1 MLTDPLFVMHHC
13 HRHSQLTLSIICG
26 GKVSPESQFTTASH
40 CTVFMYRRYIT
51 QRTEFCSY
59 WADSFSAD
67 IRNFQ
72 TCSCRTENNLLLMTY
87 DRSQLPFDYSKRS
100 IYSLLNHHKMLK
112 VWRKPCGIDFC
123 QPEDYKPWREK
134 SLHKATVPTRRK
146 NGRWSVNTRRNY
158 RALRWPSAVH
168 TMADC
173 LRTTYKTLR

>member
-1 MLTDPLFVMHHC
+1 MWWKGVSRKPVYRGLPLYSVYVYTMYNSEVRILFV
-13 HRHSQLTLSIICG
+13 
-26 GKVSPESQFTTASH
+26 
-40 CTVFMYRRYIT
+40 
-51 QRTEFCSY
+51 

-72 TCSCRTENNLLLMTY
+72 TCSCRTENNLSLMTY
-87 DRSQLPFDYSKRS
+87 DRTQLPFGYSKRS
-100 IYSLLNHHKMLK
+100 IHSLLNHHKMLK
-112 VWRKPCGIDFC
+112 VWRNPCGIDFC
-123 QPEDYKPWREK
+123 QPEDYKPRREK